1 MEGLSRPKPPPHGFL
16 VPHLL
21 CLPPAALVS
30 GVVAVVFVFGGKD
43 KNTCPPFKL
52 KACVHMLC
60 LLRKY
65 IRVPAH
71 DRSEL
76 GQAGSVLYRGLAA
89 AIYSH

>member
-1 MEGLSRPKPPPHGFL
+1 MGSWSLTFF
-16 VPHLL
+16 
-21 CLPPAALVS
+21 VS
-30 GVVAVVFVFGGKD
+30 PCRACFWVVAVVFVFGGKD

-71 DRSEL
+71 DRPEL